1 MKHRKQSYILSYP
14 HSLGERIYSLVL
26 GPLLIVTVLFFVLR
40 YFNLTSGT
48 FSGISY
54 SDLGTATALTL
65 YRLVVAYVVALIVAV
80 PLALFVT
87 NSSFTER
94 IFLPMFDILESIPIL
109 AFFPIIII
117 FFIKLNM
124 LNGAAIFI
132 LFLSMLWN
140 IVFTLIG
147 GLKIIP
153 KDITYAAY
161 VFKIR
166 GIKYIRQVV
175 LPAIFPEIVTG
186 SILAVA
192 QGWNLII
199 VAEVMHVYIPNGT
212 AQDDLFG
219 LGSILVK
226 SASSGQT
233 DLFIASLAIMILII
247 AITNFLV
254 WQKLLHYA
262 QRFKFE

>member
-1 MKHRKQSYILSYP
+1 MKHHKQSSFLSYP
-14 HSLGERIYSLVL
+14 HSLGEKVYSLIL
-26 GPLLIVTVLFFVLR
+26 GPLLLVLAVFVALKL
-40 YFNLTSGT
+40 FHLTPGT
-48 FSGISY
+48 FKDISL
-54 SDLGTATALTL
+54 SDLGLATFLTL
-65 YRLVVAYVVALIVAV
+65 YRLAFAYAIALVIAI
-80 PLALFVT
+80 PLAILAT
-87 NSSFTER
+87 SSAFAEK

-109 AFFPIIII
+109 AFFPVVII
-117 FFIKLNM
+117 FFVKLDF

-153 KDITYAAY
+153 KDITYAAE

-166 GIKYIRQVV
+166 GIRYIRQII
-175 LPAIFPEIVTG
+175 LPAIFPEIITG

-199 VAEVMHVYIPNGT
+199 VAEAIHVYIPNAT
-212 AQDDLFG
+212 THDDLFG
-219 LGSILVK
+219 LGSILVR
-226 SASSGQT
+226 SAENGQT
-233 DLFIASLAIMILII
+233 DLFIASIAVMIVII
-247 AITNFLV
+247 AALNFLV

-262 QRFKFE
+262 GRFKFE